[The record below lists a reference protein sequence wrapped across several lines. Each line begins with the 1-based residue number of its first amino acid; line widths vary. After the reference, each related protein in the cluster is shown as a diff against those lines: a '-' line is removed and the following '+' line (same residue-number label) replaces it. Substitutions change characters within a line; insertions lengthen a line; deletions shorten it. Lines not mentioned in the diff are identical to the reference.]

1 MSEQATTGKQAA
13 KAVSMLHQRGMV
25 RLSEFM
31 SDGITAATIS
41 RLERQGS
48 IVRLSRGLYQ
58 LPDAPLDAHHALAE
72 ASKLVPRGVVCLVS
86 ALAFHDLTD
95 QVPAKIWMAIGAKDW
110 KPRVTYPPLHFSR
123 FPDQQLKSGVETHH
137 IEGTPVRIF
146 GVAKTLADIFRYRRT
161 VGTSLAIE
169 GLRAAIR
176 QRRASP
182 SEIAAQATAAGVWK
196 AMQPYLETLTFDG

>member
-1 MSEQATTGKQAA
+1 MNEHITSKQAA

-95 QVPAKIWMAIGAKDW
+95 QVPPKIWMAIGAKDW

-123 FPDQQLKSGVETHH
+123 FPDQQLKSGVEIHH

-146 GVAKTLADIFRYRRT
+146 GVAKTLADVFRYRRT
-161 VGTSLAIE
+161 VGTNLAIE
-169 GLRAAIR
+169 GLRAAIK
-176 QRRASP
+176 QRKASP
-182 SEIAAQATAAGVWK
+182 SEIAAQAAAAGVWK